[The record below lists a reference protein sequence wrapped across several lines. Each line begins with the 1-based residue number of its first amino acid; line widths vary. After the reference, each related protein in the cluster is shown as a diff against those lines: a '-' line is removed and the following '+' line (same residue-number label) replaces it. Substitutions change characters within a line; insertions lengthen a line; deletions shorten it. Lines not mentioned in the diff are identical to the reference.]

1 MLKFLM
7 IEAIVLDDAAN
18 AVVGIVEV
26 VVAVTSVDAIV
37 FELL

>member
-1 MLKFLM
+1 M

-26 VVAVTSVDAIV
+26 VVGVTSVDAIV